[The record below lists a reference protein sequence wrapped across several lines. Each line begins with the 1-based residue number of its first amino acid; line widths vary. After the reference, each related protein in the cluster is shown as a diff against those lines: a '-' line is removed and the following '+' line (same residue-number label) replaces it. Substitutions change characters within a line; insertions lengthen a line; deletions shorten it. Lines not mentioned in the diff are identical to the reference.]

1 MHFVTLYFNC
11 IRTLV
16 IMKRRSFLSL
26 GIGIGGSS
34 LIYKGLPIS
43 SRSACNALEG
53 KVMSES
59 DDRVL
64 VLLQLNGGND
74 GLNTIVPLKEYG
86 RLAQYRPTLIIPE
99 NDLIT
104 VSDELAFHPALK
116 GFRSLYQEQQLQII
130 HSVGYPDQN
139 RSHFRSTE
147 IWMTASEAKELKQ
160 TGWLGRYLD
169 TKYPGFPTSYP
180 NSTYRDPFAIN
191 MGFQVSETC
200 QGQMA
205 NFGVTLDAF
214 TSVNLTTDDYQERAT
229 ESLHENELNFISRTI
244 EQTQQ
249 YNERILEAADLGT
262 NLAEYPNTELGRHLK
277 LVANL
282 ISGGLNTKVY
292 TVSLSGFDTHAL
304 QVDKNDSRTGRHTA
318 LLTTID
324 QAVRAFQS
332 DLNKQKLSRRVLG
345 MTFSE
350 FGRQIKENGS
360 YGTDHGTAAP
370 LFLFGEC
377 VKQQNVGSLPEIPE
391 EVGEQEGVALQY
403 DFRDVFGSIIRQWF
417 GEEYTQTEVVMEYPI
432 LNLDMI
438 KQCDSE
444 QSVPTAV
451 IPTVIAFPNPFREVV
466 KISFDSEAFEGRLSI
481 FDAIGTEL
489 EVLSKGKFRQ
499 GRKEFEWQAA
509 HFPSGNYY
517 FRLVFANEV
526 ITRNIVKV

>member
-1 MHFVTLYFNC
+1 
-11 IRTLV
+11 
-16 IMKRRSFLSL
+16 MKRRSFLSL
-26 GIGIGGSS
+26 GIGVGGSS
-34 LIYKGLPIS
+34 LLYNGLPLY
-43 SRSACNALEG
+43 SRSAGNMLEDNL
-53 KVMSES
+53 MS
-59 DDRVL
+59 DDKGRVL

-74 GLNTIVPLKEYG
+74 GLNTVIPLEEYS

-99 NDLIT
+99 NALIS
-104 VSDELAFHPALK
+104 VSDQLAFHPALQ
-116 GFRSLYQEQQLQII
+116 GFKSLYEERQLQIV

-147 IWMTASEAKELKQ
+147 IWMTASEAKEVKQ

-169 TKYPGFPTSYP
+169 AEFPGFPSSYP
-180 NSTYRDPFAIN
+180 NPAYMDPFAIN

-214 TSVNLTTDDYQERAT
+214 TSVNLASDDYEERDLG
-229 ESLHENELNFISRTI
+229 SLHESELNYISRTI

-249 YNERILEAADLGT
+249 YNERILEAAELGT
-262 NLAEYPNTELGRHLK
+262 NLVEYPATELGRHLK

-282 ISGGLNTKVY
+282 ISGGLNTKIY

-304 QVDKNDSRTGRHTA
+304 QVDKNDALRGRHA
-318 LLTTID
+318 DLLTIID

-360 YGTDHGTAAP
+360 FGTDHGTAAP

-377 VKQQNVGSLPEIPE
+377 VKQQNVGFLPEIPDE
-391 EVGEQEGVALQY
+391 IGEQEGVAMQY
-403 DFRDVFGSIIRQWF
+403 DFRDVFGSVIRQWF
-417 GEEYTQTEVVMEYPI
+417 GLDYNQAQEVLEYPM
-432 LNLDMI
+432 LDLDMI
-438 KQCDSE
+438 KRCDSE
-444 QSVPTAV
+444 DGLPMAV
-451 IPTVIAFPNPFREVV
+451 IPEVVAFPNPFREVV
-466 KISFDSEAFEGRLSI
+466 KISFDSEAVAGRLSI

-489 EVLSKGKFRQ
+489 EVLFEGTFRG
-499 GRKEFEWQAA
+499 GRKEFEWQAS
-509 HFPSGNYY
+509 HVPPGNYY
-517 FRLVFANEV
+517 YRLVFANKV